1 MTLVQFLLRGFRPPA
16 EALGGLGPLE
26 TRVMEAIWARE
37 IEASVRD
44 VFETLGPD
52 LAYTTVMTTL
62 DRLYKKGLLSRRREG
77 RGFLYSPR
85 VSREQLSSGLAGGVM
100 EALLGDPAEAR
111 PVLSSIVDAVGER
124 DRAMLDE
131 LERLVREK
139 RRALAR
145 RQP

>member
-16 EALGGLGPLE
+16 EALGALGPLE
-26 TRVMEAIWARE
+26 TRVMDAIWARPD
-37 IEASVRD
+37 EACVRD
-44 VFETLGPD
+44 VFEVLGSD

-77 RGFLYSPR
+77 RGFLYRAR
-85 VSREQLSSGLAGGVM
+85 VSRQELSSGVVSGVVD
-100 EALLGDPAEAR
+100 ALLGDPAEAR
-111 PVLSSIVDAVGER
+111 PVLSSIVDAVGDR